1 MPQKRAREDAD
12 DVDVTELKDY
22 LKGEEAKLRD
32 GSKEVLN
39 QELIRRIK
47 AVKALDARV
56 RHTRLEPQTSR
67 PQAGRSLTRAASPW
81 TGHRADLVRRG
92 NGVWRRTGVPCGAH
106 RVLPRG
112 RAAGVVAE
120 YVHSA
125 ARLGR
130 ERRRLRGGCARL
142 SNVAQ
147 AAPCGPI
154 PPAARLRPPSA
165 RRAAGAVGTARH
177 APYPRPKRS
186 PGAGGAVRQRALRHP
201 RLRRSVASR
210 ARLLTPEG

>member
-67 PQAGRSLTRAASPW
+67 PSQACSKDVGALPW
-81 TGHRADLVRRG
+81 TGFV
-92 NGVWRRTGVPCGAH
+92 
-106 RVLPRG
+106 
-112 RAAGVVAE
+112 
-120 YVHSA
+120 
-125 ARLGR
+125 
-130 ERRRLRGGCARL
+130 
-142 SNVAQ
+142 
-147 AAPCGPI
+147 
-154 PPAARLRPPSA
+154 
-165 RRAAGAVGTARH
+165 
-177 APYPRPKRS
+177 
-186 PGAGGAVRQRALRHP
+186 
-201 RLRRSVASR
+201 
-210 ARLLTPEG
+210 